1 VLRGVAAVGFDK
13 PSPVQAG
20 SIPALLS
27 GKDVI
32 AEAPAG
38 SGKTGAYACPAL
50 SSVDTGLNE
59 TQILILVPT
68 QALAEQVGDVVK
80 ELGRYISGLRV
91 AALLSGSWADL
102 MNAPHVVIAVCPS
115 LDGPGG
121 KSPGKLIDMLERRK
135 LRLDHLRMLLL
146 DEADE
151 LLDRDSFA
159 AGLKYIIRGLP
170 RTGWQVGLFSATFTE
185 NSFYT
190 ARQITLDDKSTVEI
204 RSEDSG
210 GGRTSI
216 RPSLQH
222 RHVAV
227 GERTEDI
234 WERRAV
240 ACEDLCNHFASAS
253 NIIFAR
259 TRPQLEFLAEYFRA
273 DAQGS
278 PFTVQLSRFKA
289 SNKTGARVLLATDS
303 CGRGIDVQSVA
314 VVINFEI
321 PTQLENGQTCAAAE
335 RYVQRAGRAGRF
347 GRCGLVV
354 TLVDDVEEGVAGY
367 SKGASMLEWLQ
378 RRTGLDI
385 PALSSD
391 LESLP
396 GFGQARAPQEVDKVP
411 PRVTAGAREE
421 VKAAQESPAEDDAVE
436 QPVALPIQPAIRSVL
451 NWADE
456 EEEGGQEK
464 LEGALARASA
474 AEAAAQ
480 EAHEAIEKLR
490 TEYEERERALEFE
503 ISEVKALVAKH
514 EMKLNDVNEEEEEQP
529 SEEKPVMVGAEQPSE
544 EKPVLVGAVW
554 CGGSAEEQP
563 SEEEPVL
570 VGAVWCGGSAEEQPS
585 EEEPVLVGA
594 VWCGGSRDDG
604 VAEEGDISGQD
615 LVGSSLPS
623 PLSTPASPTFST
635 QLSAESEEWIPVARG
650 RSSNHSSNG
659 SISTMTST
667 SDKSPGCVAVGA
679 ARMAKSMACRP
690 KVTFG
695 KERILPSKLVRGE
708 KFIGKVV
715 KVLRGSGGA
724 RCSGCFLTFGDE
736 AGTCD
741 KDGLARH
748 IPGDIAVGDFF
759 DVQVKEV
766 CRKPNGGL
774 KVELSLV

>member
-1 VLRGVAAVGFDK
+1 
-13 PSPVQAG
+13 
-20 SIPALLS
+20 
-27 GKDVI
+27 
-32 AEAPAG
+32 
-38 SGKTGAYACPAL
+38 
-50 SSVDTGLNE
+50 
-59 TQILILVPT
+59 
-68 QALAEQVGDVVK
+68 
-80 ELGRYISGLRV
+80 
-91 AALLSGSWADL
+91 

-529 SEEKPVMVGAEQPSE
+529 SEEKPV
-544 EKPVLVGAVW
+544 
-554 CGGSAEEQP
+554 
-563 SEEEPVL
+563 L